1 MEIPLIKYPI
11 GDQSFPSIR
20 NGGFVYVDK
29 TPYVWRL
36 ANDSK
41 YFFLSRPRRFGKSLL
56 ISTLEEYF
64 KGNRELFKGLAIDS
78 LQPEPWPEYPV
89 LHLDFTLQE
98 YRTAGNLLN
107 FLNKNLDKWEALYG
121 SNPNDDSPTSRF
133 ATVIEKAFEKTGMPV
148 VVLIDEYD
156 KPILDCIDNPALMDE
171 NRQALKS
178 FYESMKGVQKV
189 LRFVMLTGV
198 GKIGNI
204 NVFSGLNNIRDLS
217 MNDDFAAICGI
228 TREELM
234 SALEPGVKAFAE
246 EYGVSTERMYEL
258 LRVSYDGY
266 HFSRKMFD
274 VYNPYSLLNALADK
288 TLGEYWSRT
297 GTPTR
302 LVKQLCH
309 TDLPVMELDGCTCS
323 TEELMRGNVTE
334 NDLIP
339 TLYYT
344 GYLTLK
350 GFDLE
355 NSEYTLGFPNKEVR
369 ASFASYLLPMLTNM
383 QQQDT
388 NRLAGKLRKALANND
403 LEEFFKV
410 MKVYYSKFDYD
421 LVENNEGHYQ
431 DFFYAACLM
440 VAPEVKA
447 EYKTAAGR
455 IDLCLGT
462 KTRIYIVEFKICDHP
477 DQAPKKIEE
486 AFEQI
491 ERKQYDLPFRLDG
504 RRIVKLAVVF
514 DRESRN
520 IAAWEAR

>member
-1 MEIPLIKYPI
+1 MC
-11 GDQSFPSIR
+11 IR
-20 NGGFVYVDK
+20 D
-29 TPYVWRL
+29 R
-36 ANDSK
+36 
-41 YFFLSRPRRFGKSLL
+41 
-56 ISTLEEYF
+56 
-64 KGNRELFKGLAIDS
+64 
-78 LQPEPWPEYPV
+78 PWPEYPV
-89 LHLDFTLQE
+89 LHLDFN
-98 YRTAGNLLN
+98 AGDYTEPGGLRI
-107 FLNKNLDKWEALYG
+107 FLNKRLADWESRYG
-121 SNPNDDSPTSRF
+121 VCVKEDTLKGRF
-133 ATVIEKAFEKTGMPV
+133 ISVIEAARKKKGNPV
-148 VVLIDEYD
+148 VILIDEYD
-156 KPILDCIDNPALMDE
+156 KPILDLLDSPERMDE
-171 NRQALKS
+171 NRIILKN
-178 FYESMKGVQKV
+178 FYEGMKSAQDD

-228 TREELM
+228 TNEELM

-246 EYGVSTERMYEL
+246 DYGVSTERMYEL
-258 LRVSYDGY
+258 LRESYDGY
-266 HFSRKMFD
+266 HFSRKMLD